1 MTSGVYQIINKIN
14 NKSYI
19 GVTKNFYN
27 RFAQHKSSLLKNKH
41 HSILLQRAVNK
52 YGINNFEL
60 IILCRCPIEY
70 LNKLEQWFL
79 KNIKPEYNIHISSEY
94 TDNHTRKPLTKQH
107 KENIKNTFTKERRLK
122 IAEETK
128 KRLTGKPKS
137 EQCKLNIQLG
147 VAKITPEQVLII
159 RQKYKE
165 GVKQVTLAKDFN
177 LTKHAINKIVKRIT
191 WKNI

>member
-1 MTSGVYQIINKIN
+1 MESSVYKILNKIN
-14 NKSYI
+14 GKLYI

-52 YGINNFEL
+52 YGIENFET
-60 IILCRCPIEY
+60 IILCKAPVEY

-79 KNIKPEYNIHISSEY
+79 KNLKPDYNIHISSEY
-94 TDNHTRKPLTKQH
+94 TDNYSRKPLTIEH
-107 KENIKNTFTKERRLK
+107 INNIKNSFTIERKEK
-122 IAEETK
+122 ISKEVT
-128 KRLTGKPKS
+128 KRLLGKTKS
-137 EQCKLNIQLG
+137 EVCKLNIQLG

-159 RQKYKE
+159 REKHKQKI
-165 GVKQVTLAKDFN
+165 KQVVLAKEFN

>member
-1 MTSGVYQIINKIN
+1 MKSGVYQIINKIN

-27 RFAQHKSSLLKNKH
+27 RFAQHKFSLLKNKH

-52 YGINNFEL
+52 YGINNFEI
-60 IILCRCPIEY
+60 IILCKSPVEY

-94 TDNHTRKPLTKQH
+94 TNNYSRKPLTKEHIQ
-107 KENIKNTFTKERRLK
+107 NLKNSFTKERRLK
-122 IAEETK
+122 ISKDVKE
-128 KRLTGKPKS
+128 RLTGKVKS
-137 EQCKLNIQLG
+137 EQCKLNIQLS

-165 GVKQVTLAKDFN
+165 GIKQVVLAKEFN
-177 LTKHAINKIVKRIT
+177 LTKYAINKIIKRIT